1 MRKQLA
7 IGASLL
13 LIASLGG
20 CHKPK
25 QSQAGTTAP
34 TTAPASAAAKTD
46 LVATLGGSG
55 DLSTITQLIGTA
67 GLQKALAGKAS
78 YTIFAPTDSAFA
90 SMPGDQRALLG
101 NAQGRP
107 QLIALLRQH
116 IAPGYIMPADI
127 DRGLARKGGGNQL
140 ATVGAA
146 PISLHKDGSNLLL
159 GNGAYAPRVIG
170 DPLLATNGVVYRID
184 RVLPPLSSR

>member
-1 MRKQLA
+1 MRQQLA
-7 IGASLL
+7 AAVSLL
-13 LIASLGG
+13 LLASLGG
-20 CHKPK
+20 CHKPREPQTK
-25 QSQAGTTAP
+25 SNAP
-34 TTAPASAAAKTD
+34 TATAAKAD
-46 LVATLGGSG
+46 LVVTLGGSG
-55 DLSTITQLIGTA
+55 DLSTVTRLIGAA

-90 SMPGDQRALLG
+90 NIPGDQRALLG
-101 NAQGRP
+101 SAQGRP

-146 PISLHKDGSNLLL
+146 PISLRKEGGNLLL

-170 DPLLATNGVVYRID
+170 DPVLATNGVVYRID
-184 RVLPPLSSR
+184 RLLPPLSSR

>member
-1 MRKQLA
+1 MLE
-7 IGASLL
+7 
-13 LIASLGG
+13 
-20 CHKPK
+20 
-25 QSQAGTTAP
+25 
-34 TTAPASAAAKTD
+34 
-46 LVATLGGSG
+46 
-55 DLSTITQLIGTA
+55 
-67 GLQKALAGKAS
+67 
-78 YTIFAPTDSAFA
+78 
-90 SMPGDQRALLG
+90 

-127 DRGLARKGGGNQL
+127 NRGLARKGSANQL

-146 PISLHKDGSNLLL
+146 PISLRKDGGNLLL
-159 GNGAYAPRVIG
+159 GNDAYAPRVVG

>member
-1 MRKQLA
+1 MRQPLA
-7 IGASLL
+7 AALSLL
-13 LIASLGG
+13 LIASLGA
-20 CHKPK
+20 CHQPK
-25 QSQAGTTAP
+25 QPQAGGKTTAAA
-34 TTAPASAAAKTD
+34 TAGKTD
-46 LVATLGGSG
+46 LVATLGSSG
-55 DLSTITQLIGTA
+55 DLSTVSRLIGTA
-67 GLQKALAGKAS
+67 GLQKALSGRAD
-78 YTIFAPTDSAFA
+78 YTIFAPTDAAFA
-90 SMPGDQRALLG
+90 SLPGDQRALLE

-116 IAPGYIMPADI
+116 IAPGYILPADI

-146 PISLHKDGSNLLL
+146 PISLRKDGGALLL

-170 DPLLATNGVVYRID
+170 DPLRATNGVVYRID